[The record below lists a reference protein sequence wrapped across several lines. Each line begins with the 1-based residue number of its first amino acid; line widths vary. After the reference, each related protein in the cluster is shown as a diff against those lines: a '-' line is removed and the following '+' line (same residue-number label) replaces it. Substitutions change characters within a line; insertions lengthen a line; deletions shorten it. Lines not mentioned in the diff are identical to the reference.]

1 MISFIIFTE
10 DLYFTEAVMRERLNR
25 FMAGRYGVDELSR
38 FMLYLS
44 LFLMLSEIVLGFFS
58 GNAVIA
64 IISHVVNLVALI
76 IIILNM
82 LRMFSRNH
90 TRQYKINQWFLRTKG
105 RITGLFKGNHSSVD
119 KTKKVFKCPKCSQR
133 VRVPRGRGRIEIT
146 CPKCKTRFIKK
157 T

>member
-1 MISFIIFTE
+1 
-10 DLYFTEAVMRERLNR
+10 MRERLNR

-44 LFLMLSEIVLGFFS
+44 LFLMLSEFILNFFS
-58 GNAVIA
+58 GNVVISL
-64 IISHVVNLVALI
+64 ISRIVNLVALV
-76 IIILNM
+76 IIILN
-82 LRMFSRNH
+82 LVRIFSRNH
-90 TRQYKINQWFLRTKG
+90 TRQYKINQWFLRTRG
-105 RITGLFKGNHSSVD
+105 RVTGFFKGNRSTAD

>member
-1 MISFIIFTE
+1 
-10 DLYFTEAVMRERLNR
+10 MRERLNR

-44 LFLMLSEIVLGFFS
+44 LFLMLSEFILNFFS
-58 GNAVIA
+58 ENAVVSL
-64 IISHVVNLVALI
+64 ISRIVNLVALI
-76 IIILNM
+76 IIILN
-82 LRMFSRNH
+82 LVRIFSRNH

-105 RITGLFKGNHSSVD
+105 RIIGFFKGNRSTAD

-146 CPKCKTRFIKK
+146 CPRCRTRFIKK